1 MTRWKWAV
9 NIDHLCIVP
18 GKAKAPEAKDKGDK
32 GKAIEATVSVGD
44 RLRMVLSR
52 SDKALTKHWQHVT
65 LW

>member
-1 MTRWKWAV
+1 M

-52 SDKALTKHWQHVT
+52 SDKALTKH
-65 LW
+65 

>member
-1 MTRWKWAV
+1 M

-44 RLRMVLSR
+44 RLRMVEKERQSIDNMGMGQYL
-52 SDKALTKHWQHVT
+52 
-65 LW
+65 